1 MGIYRCNACGY
12 LSEVANDVVGA
23 SVDCPK
29 CARTNTVYD
38 TTFFV
43 RKLLEKYFAV
53 RTAHKRLQADLD
65 NSETAEPSEI
75 RESPE
80 AAPLDAKLDGI
91 DLHNTNLLST
101 GGQHRPIEEWFA
113 AKKIAITA
121 NHKAIDTSGFY
132 DEAAIEIG
140 RWMDLYK
147 PILDQIRFAQTRG
160 FSQINFPLEKRSQKD
175 AQAIVA
181 FCRKLYEYSFLAK
194 CFYQKAERNLRL
206 TLQSSPQIRD
216 FFAGEWLEWF
226 ALMETLEL
234 CQERRIVFSC
244 ERNLS
249 VVFPNEDLHELDLF
263 WLINADRPVCIE
275 CKTGEFRPLIAKY
288 SRLRTRLGLAKEQF
302 VLCIAGLPDEQAGGL
317 SSMYDLTL
325 VSERGLKA
333 HLATLA

>member
-1 MGIYRCNACGY
+1 MGIYRCNGCGY
-12 LSEVANDVVGA
+12 LSEAAGDTVGT

-38 TTFFV
+38 TTYFV
-43 RKLLEKYFAV
+43 RKLLEKYFAL
-53 RTAHKRLQADLD
+53 RTAHKRLQAEVD
-65 NSETAEPSEI
+65 NPETAETSET
-75 RESPE
+75 RESAG
-80 AAPLDAKLDGI
+80 AAPVDTRLDGI
-91 DLHNTNLLST
+91 DLYNTNLLST
-101 GGQHRPIEEWFA
+101 GDQHRPIEDWFA
-113 AKKIAITA
+113 AKKIAVSA

-140 RWMDLYK
+140 RGLDLYK
-147 PILDQIRFAQTRG
+147 PVLDQIRFAQTRG
-160 FSQINFPLEKRSQKD
+160 FTQLNLPLEKRSQKD
-175 AQAIVA
+175 AQAITA

-194 CFYQKAERNLRL
+194 CFHQKAERNLRL
-206 TLQSSPQIRD
+206 TLQTSPQIRD

-226 ALMETLEL
+226 ALMEVLEL

-244 ERNLS
+244 ARNLS

-275 CKTGEFRPLIAKY
+275 CKTGEFRPLIVKY
-288 SRLRTRLGLAKEQF
+288 SGLRKRLGLAKEQF
-302 VLCIAGLPDEQAGGL
+302 VLCVAGLPDEQANGL

-333 HLATLA
+333 HLASLV